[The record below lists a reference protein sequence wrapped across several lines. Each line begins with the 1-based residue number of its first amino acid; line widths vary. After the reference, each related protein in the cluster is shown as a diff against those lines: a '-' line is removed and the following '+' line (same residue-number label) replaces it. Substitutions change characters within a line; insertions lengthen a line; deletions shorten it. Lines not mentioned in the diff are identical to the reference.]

1 MTMFMPKTSDLSEGE
16 TPDRAVKH
24 EQRSASTVHAVLP
37 PPPIRQVQNTSN
49 RWRKSSTPVEALH
62 R

>member
-24 EQRSASTVHAVLP
+24 EQRSANTVHAVLP
-37 PPPIRQVQNTSN
+37 PPPPDSPGPEHV
-49 RWRKSSTPVEALH
+49 KSLAKVEH
-62 R
+62 PG

>member
-37 PPPIRQVQNTSN
+37 PPDSPGPEHV
-49 RWRKSSTPVEALH
+49 KSLAKVEH
-62 R
+62 PG